1 MSKAAQYVLVRAFL
15 IARVG
20 DFFEACPTKETTGS
34 RLSCRCRRGSRSLG
48 WGWESLSHQ
57 VSSNL
62 ELRSQQ
68 PEVASRPLFW

>member
-20 DFFEACPTKETTGS
+20 DFFEACPTKETY
-34 RLSCRCRRGSRSLG
+34 CRCRRGARSLG
-48 WGWESLSHQ
+48 WGRESLSHQ